1 MAARIKKI
9 RHDENTVTA
18 MINAYEM
25 GFEHGSKAYAHLTDA
40 VDVRWF
46 FRHIHPL
53 EPSLNNGVYCSAS
66 FCRFP
71 ARSLTI
77 LHHPSYTK
85 HWERKEI
92 ATSFYT
98 PKSKVWYAFIRGMER
113 HEQFPVIAKG
123 AKADIRGVLK
133 KLTESSSRYIE
144 DGSWIVALSKDIE
157 DAKYIMEHNL

>member
-1 MAARIKKI
+1 MNQVIKTADGYMVLMSNEDYACDAQGNNTWDTFNEAREVLDTLTVTKQEQTARIFGQ
-9 RHDENTVTA
+9 HY
-18 MINAYEM
+18 AY
-25 GFEHGSKAYAHLTDA
+25 
-40 VDVRWF
+40 V
-46 FRHIHPL
+46 
-53 EPSLNNGVYCSAS
+53 
-66 FCRFP
+66 
-71 ARSLTI
+71 
-77 LHHPSYTK
+77 HPSYTK

-133 KLTESSSRYIE
+133 SLTESADKYIE
-144 DGSWIVALSKDIE
+144 DGTWIEALSKDIA

>member
-1 MAARIKKI
+1 MNQIIKTSGGYMVLMSDETYACDAQGNNTWDTFNEAREVLDTLTVTKQEHTARIFGQ
-9 RHDENTVTA
+9 HY
-18 MINAYEM
+18 AY
-25 GFEHGSKAYAHLTDA
+25 
-40 VDVRWF
+40 
-46 FRHIHPL
+46 I
-53 EPSLNNGVYCSAS
+53 
-66 FCRFP
+66 
-71 ARSLTI
+71 
-77 LHHPSYTK
+77 HPSYTK

-144 DGSWIVALSKDIE
+144 DGSWIVALSKDIA